1 MKASTL
7 TGKAGFWK
15 AYKPEYK
22 SLWRLGMPV
31 LVTQVGIIVVSF
43 ADTMM
48 VGAYGTEEL
57 AAAAFVN
64 SLFMIAIVM
73 QLGFASGM
81 TPIIGAL
88 YSRRQH
94 DRVGATLRAGL
105 QINSIVSIGFTA
117 IMGTLYFFLD
127 RFGQPEELMPLIRQ
141 YYLIILA
148 TLLPMAIFNC
158 CQQTANGTTD
168 TATPMWMILG
178 ANIINI
184 IGNYLLIGGRF
195 GCPEL
200 GLAGAGI
207 STLTARC
214 MATVGILTAFLTS
227 KRYRVYRNGLRTPS
241 SETAAIR
248 RHVWLTSYPVMIQS
262 GVECFLWS
270 FGAIVSG
277 WFGKI
282 QLASYQVVNT
292 ISQLGFMTYMSFGIA
307 TSIRVAN
314 YTGLRDTNGI
324 RRITSAGL
332 HLNLLLSTIAS
343 AIFLIGGS
351 DLIRIFTPDPEVTA
365 AALLLIAPLILYQYG
380 DAIQLTYANA
390 LRGTSNVKPLLWIS
404 LTSYIVIGIPFLLLL
419 AKGLSMKNVGVYY
432 SFSLALIVAS
442 VLLYRSFRSTIAK
455 KELETLQ
462 TVAAGNSETD

>member
-1 MKASTL
+1 MNTNSL

-22 SLWRLGMPV
+22 SLWRLGLPV
-31 LVTQVGIIVVSF
+31 LITQVGIIVVSF

-73 QLGFASGM
+73 QLGFAAGM

-88 YSRRQH
+88 YSRKQH

-105 QINSIVSIGFTA
+105 QINILVSIGFTA
-117 IMGTLYFFLD
+117 IMGALYFFLD
-127 RFGQPEELMPLIRQ
+127 HFGQPEELLPLIRR

-148 TLLPMAIFNC
+148 TLLPMAVFNC

-178 ANIINI
+178 ANIVNI
-184 IGNYLLIGGRF
+184 IGNYLLIGGKF

-200 GLAGAGI
+200 GLAGAGL
-207 STLTARC
+207 STLTARY
-214 MATVGILTAFLTS
+214 MAMAGIIIVIS
-227 KRYRVYRNGLRTPS
+227 RSNRYRPYRKSLHTGS
-241 SETAAIR
+241 DDIAAIR
-248 RHVWLTSYPVMIQS
+248 KHVWLTSYPVMIQS

-292 ISQLGFMTYMSFGIA
+292 IAQLGFMTYMSFGVA

-314 YTGLRDTNGI
+314 YTGLRDTVGI

-343 AIFLIGGS
+343 AIFMIGGS
-351 DLIRIFTPDPEVTA
+351 NLIHVFTPDPEVTG
-365 AALLLIAPLILYQYG
+365 AALMLIAPLILYQYG
-380 DAIQLTYANA
+380 DAVQLTYANA

-404 LTSYIVIGIPFLLLL
+404 IVSYIIIGMPFLLLL
-419 AKGLSMKNVGVYY
+419 AKGLEMKNVGVYY

-442 VLLYRSFRSTIAK
+442 VLLYRSFRTTVAK
-455 KELETLQ
+455 KELENLRPDSRTQ
-462 TVAAGNSETD
+462 KD

>member
-1 MKASTL
+1 MNTSSL

-15 AYKPEYK
+15 AYKNEYK

-31 LVTQVGIIVVSF
+31 LITQVGIIVVSF

-73 QLGFASGM
+73 QLGFAAGM

-88 YSRRQH
+88 YSRKQH

-105 QINSIVSIGFTA
+105 QINALVSIGFTA
-117 IMGTLYFFLD
+117 IMGSLYFFLD
-127 RFGQPEELMPLIRQ
+127 RFGQPEELLPLIRQ

-178 ANIINI
+178 ANVINI
-184 IGNYLLIGGRF
+184 AGNYLLIGGKF

-200 GLAGAGI
+200 GLAGAGL
-207 STLTARC
+207 STLTARY
-214 MATVGILTAFLTS
+214 MAMAGILTVLFTS
-227 KRYRVYRNGLRTPS
+227 KRYRIYKKGLRTE
-241 SETAAIR
+241 SEDTAAIR
-248 RHVWLTSYPVMIQS
+248 KHVWTTSYPVMIQS

-292 ISQLGFMTYMSFGIA
+292 IAQLGFMTYMSFGVA

-314 YTGLRDTNGI
+314 YTGLRDTVGV

-343 AIFLIGGS
+343 AIFLLGGS
-351 DLIRIFTPDPEVTA
+351 NLIQVFTPDPDVTA

-380 DAIQLTYANA
+380 DAVQLTYANA

-404 LTSYIVIGIPFLLLL
+404 IMSYIIVGIPFLLLL
-419 AKGLSMKNVGVYY
+419 AKGFELKNVGVYY
-432 SFSLALIVAS
+432 SFSLALLVAS
-442 VLLYRSFRSTIAK
+442 VLLYRSFSKTVAQ
-455 KELETLQ
+455 KELEASQ
-462 TVAAGNSETD
+462 KAAASHSTD